1 MNATNRNPAPFA
13 VIGLIM
19 AFAFAI
25 LWIVAAENDPSWAF
39 GDNKLSELGVSSIE
53 FTADVFKCACIA
65 CGALAFVFGLGK
77 AYCEDGCNS
86 ASGIMCA
93 VVGIFIAL
101 IGIYNA
107 DYGNGNIN
115 ETVTYLFFLFMLIAA
130 CLSVKG
136 DWNDGKRIS
145 GAIAAILVLV
155 ALSCLVGKDIEF
167 TEGVA
172 LICGLLWILSESV
185 KMILEIKES
194 KDVKIDVETI

>member
-53 FTADVFKCACIA
+53 F
-65 CGALAFVFGLGK
+65 
-77 AYCEDGCNS
+77 
-86 ASGIMCA
+86 SGIMCA
-93 VVGIFIAL
+93 VVGIFMAL

-167 TEGVA
+167 AEGVA